1 MTKRLNEGNNKE
13 DVKEPVMN
21 QIEKGHEE
29 FEEAKKHKAAVEED
43 YKMDGLWFESKWFKI
58 RNENQKEEST
68 IHEFTK

>member
-29 FEEAKKHKAAVEED
+29 FEEAKKHKAAVD
-43 YKMDGLWFESKWFKI
+43 L
-58 RNENQKEEST
+58 T
-68 IHEFTK
+68 LVC